1 MNIIAVDDERIAL
14 RLLMSSICEAVP
26 EAQVHGFDTG
36 EEALAFGSRNACDI
50 AFLDINMGDVD
61 GITLAKHLKQVN
73 PNINI
78 IFVTAYKK
86 YAMEALSLHSS
97 GYIMKPATKEKIEYE
112 LEHLRHPVSMQ
123 TKQKVWIQCFGNFE
137 IFADGEPIKFAY
149 SKTKELLAFLI
160 DRKGTF
166 CSNGEIIAALW
177 EDDSNSKKK
186 NSYLRDLRAD
196 LLTTLTAFG
205 AEECIRRQRGV
216 MAVSLDKIACDYYNW
231 MQGDIEAINAY
242 RGEYMSQYS
251 WSEFTH
257 GGIEMTATGGR
268 YDGR

>member
-1 MNIIAVDDERIAL
+1 MNIIAADDERIAL
-14 RLLMSSICEAVP
+14 QLLISSIREAVP
-26 EAQVHGFDTG
+26 QAQVYGFGSG
-36 EEALAFGSRNACDI
+36 EEALAFGSENPCEV
-50 AFLDINMGDVD
+50 AFLDINMGDMD
-61 GITLAKHLKQVN
+61 GITLAKHLKQLN
-73 PNINI
+73 PMVNI

-97 GYIMKPATKEKIEYE
+97 GYIMKPATKEKIEHE
-112 LEHLRHPVSMQ
+112 LEHLRHPVPMQ
-123 TKQKVWIQCFGNFE
+123 TKHNLWVQCFGNFE
-137 IFADGEPIKFAY
+137 VFADGEPIKFSY

-177 EDDSNSKKK
+177 EDDGDSVKK

-196 LLTTLTAFG
+196 LLTTFTAFG
-205 AEECIRRQRGV
+205 AEECIRRQRGI

-251 WSEFTH
+251 WGEFTL
-257 GGIEMTATGGR
+257 GGIEMAITAAIAEK
-268 YDGR
+268 